1 MKTGKI
7 NIILNCIMAVIIF
20 ALWGS
25 VFIIHGIAGAVAW
38 ALAKLFVAPVGV
50 AAVLISLTALIVCLI
65 KKKKITQKVII
76 MLLSSILAF
85 PVLMLMNVL
94 QIAYP
99 ENIDKVQPSITVI
112 WPLKETTIVGW
123 GGDTIETNAPHVI
136 WASERWAYDLVEEPA
151 NTGSKTL
158 EDFGI
163 YDKEVVAPASGTVVE
178 AYDEET
184 DITPNS
190 EEFLSMEGNHIYIK
204 LDATGTY
211 LLLNHL
217 KKGSVLVKAGDHVN
231 EGDIIGKVGNSGST
245 SEPHLHIQHQ
255 RQDPTKT
262 LYPIFAEGLPL
273 YFRNIDGNSM
283 PEKGS
288 IITPRN

>member
-1 MKTGKI
+1 MKTEKF

-76 MLLSSILAF
+76 LLLSSILAF

-178 AYDEET
+178 SYDEEA